1 MIRDALLAGFITI
14 GVLCGFAS
22 EGAHQA
28 SLHLSKSDFHRYPPR
43 TLFTPDGKLMIAY
56 RIAESKTESSGV
68 RLVTVDGRT
77 GTKIAEHYYSVPAS
91 GSTKISD
98 GFLISPNGKSLYY
111 VELTGAPV
119 VLEVNAATLDVISKS
134 TVSLFNAADF
144 RPRVESATDN
154 TLFLSAGSKLPG
166 KAVHI
171 IALDGRDLS
180 KVIADEQ
187 VPARPGWDESYKLSI
202 GGDSLWMGAGKY
214 WLKVGIK
221 SGQIETKI
229 EAQNDLHDLAVSSS
243 GLIGLTNLSSAGF
256 LQFFNANGQQVK
268 TLNGPDCGFT
278 SAHLSPDEKYG
289 VAVCEKTGSTEWTF
303 GKTLER
309 KAVIFNLQTMAFVK
323 TFPLPKMGL
332 KTSSGTENVRLWYP
346 QPMVWNSGQLI
357 LVDVPD
363 LSGTVTMQE
372 LAVP

>member
-1 MIRDALLAGFITI
+1 M
-14 GVLCGFAS
+14 
-22 EGAHQA
+22 
-28 SLHLSKSDFHRYPPR
+28 
-43 TLFTPDGKLMIAY
+43 
-56 RIAESKTESSGV
+56 
-68 RLVTVDGRT
+68 
-77 GTKIAEHYYSVPAS
+77 
-91 GSTKISD
+91 
-98 GFLISPNGKSLYY
+98 
-111 VELTGAPV
+111 
-119 VLEVNAATLDVISKS
+119 
-134 TVSLFNAADF
+134 
-144 RPRVESATDN
+144 
-154 TLFLSAGSKLPG
+154 
-166 KAVHI
+166 
-171 IALDGRDLS
+171 
-180 KVIADEQ
+180 
-187 VPARPGWDESYKLSI
+187 
-202 GGDSLWMGAGKY
+202 
-214 WLKVGIK
+214 
-221 SGQIETKI
+221 
-229 EAQNDLHDLAVSSS
+229 EAQNDLHDLVVSSR

-332 KTSSGTENVRLWYP
+332 KTSSGKENVRLWYP

-363 LSGTVTMQE
+363 LSGTVTIQE